1 MAWLSNRFVRL
12 WLLVLVALGVSVWL
26 LGCAATGANTQAWAQ
41 TTPNGMRLF
50 RICRRHPHV
59 DPNARYWYDVG
70 DGTPRTTFLSL
81 DELLESREAKAVY
94 IHDANAPSESRKL
107 LGIAFQHL
115 PCDKPPPPPPEKKLA
130 AKEKEDGEQKDE
142 AHRAEPPKS
151 RPKLLPRPI
160 ARPPERERCTAYREP
175 GQTRQR
181 RGTGSRTCTRILVKR
196 PGGEP
201 AVAENRPR
209 PVEAPAPKDPSEVQP
224 GEVWRYE
231 EWSQTPEETARLERA
246 YECLAG
252 VCHARHQNFQPKGG
266 KKPAGKHHGQS
277 LSTGSGSGGGAGAPQ
292 PAPKSTVKTRTKP
305 VGKPNGGKPNGG
317 AAGQAGNGSAAD
329 PPPQAKPKRGG
340 ENPAAARGREV
351 HKEFTKKVEAKQGEG
366 WVPEPIVRTTDGRIL
381 KPDALT
387 PRGNPIELKPNTPTG
402 KAAGK
407 HQMKKYEDATQKR
420 GRVIY
425 YDP

>member
-12 WLLVLVALGVSVWL
+12 WLLVLVAFGVSVWL
-26 LGCAATGANTQAWAQ
+26 LGCAATGTNTQAWAQ
-41 TTPNGMRLF
+41 KTPNGIRLF

-115 PCDKPPPPPPEKKLA
+115 PCDKPPPPPLEKKLA
-130 AKEKEDGEQKDE
+130 EKEKEGAEKKDE
-142 AHRAEPPKS
+142 TKETE
-151 RPKLLPRPI
+151 RPKPLPKPLPRPI

-209 PVEAPAPKDPSEVQP
+209 PVEAPVPKDPSEVQP

-231 EWSQTPEETARLERA
+231 EWSQTPEETARLDRA
-246 YECLAG
+246 YECLQG
-252 VCHARHQNFQPKGG
+252 VCHARHQNFIPKDK

-277 LSTGSGSGGGAGAPQ
+277 LSTGSGSPQ

-305 VGKPNGGKPNGG
+305 VGKPNGG
-317 AAGQAGNGSAAD
+317 AAGQGGKGSAAD
-329 PPPQAKPKRGG
+329 TPPPAKPKRGG
-340 ENPAAARGREV
+340 ETPATKRGREV
-351 HKEFTKKVEAKQGEG
+351 HEEFKKKVKEKEGEG
-366 WVPEPIVRTTDGRIL
+366 WNPNPRIKKDGKELR
-381 KPDALT
+381 PDALT
-387 PRGNPIELKPNTPTG
+387 PNENPIELKPNTPTG
-402 KAAGK
+402 REAGK
-407 HQMKKYEDATQKR
+407 RQMKKYEDAYQKK

-425 YDP
+425 YEP

>member
-1 MAWLSNRFVRL
+1 MAWLSNRFVRF
-12 WLLVLVALGVSVWL
+12 WLLVLVAWGLSIGL
-26 LGCAATGANTQAWAQ
+26 LGCAATGAHTQAWAQ
-41 TTPNGMRLF
+41 RTPNGIRVF

-81 DELLESREAKAVY
+81 DDLLESREAKAVY
-94 IHDANAPSESRKL
+94 IHDPHAPSESRKL

-115 PCDKPPPPPPEKKLA
+115 PCDKPPPPPPEKVA
-130 AKEKEDGEQKDE
+130 AKEKEGGEKKDE
-142 AHRAEPPKS
+142 ARRAEPPKPL
-151 RPKLLPRPI
+151 PKPLPRPI

-201 AVAENRPR
+201 AVAENRPH
-209 PVEAPAPKDPSEVQP
+209 PVEAPVPKDPSEVQP
-224 GEVWRYE
+224 GEVWQYE
-231 EWSQTPEETARLERA
+231 TWSQTPEEIARLDRA

-252 VCHARHQNFQPKGG
+252 VCHARHQNFIPKDK

-277 LSTGSGSGGGAGAPQ
+277 LSTGSGSGGGASTPQ

-305 VGKPNGGKPNGG
+305 VGKPNGAKPNG
-317 AAGQAGNGSAAD
+317 AASGQGGNGSAAD

-351 HKEFTKKVEAKQGEG
+351 HEEFKKKVEAKQAEG
-366 WVPEPIVRTTDGRIL
+366 WKSEPHIKVEGGTHV
-381 KPDALT
+381 KPDAVT
-387 PRGNPIELKPNTPTG
+387 PKGHPIELKPNTPTG
-402 KAAGK
+402 REAGK
-407 HQMKKYEDATQKR
+407 RQMQKYEEVLKKK